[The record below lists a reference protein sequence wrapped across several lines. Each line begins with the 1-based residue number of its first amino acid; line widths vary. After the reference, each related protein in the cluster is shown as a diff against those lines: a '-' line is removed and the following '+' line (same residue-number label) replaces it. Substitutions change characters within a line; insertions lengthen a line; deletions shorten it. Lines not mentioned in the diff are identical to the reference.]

1 MNLTKH
7 YSTKLADYV
16 TALAWSS
23 QGKILA
29 ASSAA
34 GEVIVWE
41 NGKLIT
47 LQPTTNQAVNCL
59 AFSHNGKYLA
69 IGGQDGKVKIWCE
82 NQLITTLENAPI
94 WVDQLAWSYT
104 NNQLAFSLGP
114 YVQIW
119 DADTLEVVVTLN
131 FNDSSILGID
141 WRKDGKYLAINGYKG
156 VKIWSTQDWNAEPF
170 IFSIPSVSITT
181 IWSPDGEYLASGNMD
196 RTLTVLQWENPDPWV
211 MRGFPGKI
219 RQLAW
224 SDLKTATGA
233 PILAASSVEGIVA
246 WEKSVDESVGWE
258 AQVLTNHVDIIQAI
272 SFAPQSLILASAG
285 ADGWLCLWD
294 ENQEVS
300 QILTDTEAGFSTLS
314 WHSQGQL
321 LAAGSEQGELII
333 WSTSLGN

>member
-41 NGKLIT
+41 NRKLIT
-47 LQPTTNQAVNCL
+47 LQTATNQAVNCL

-224 SDLKTATGA
+224 SDLKTSTGA

-258 AQVLTNHVDIIQAI
+258 ARILTNHVDIIQAI